1 MTATWVASG
10 ARGLFPGPLG
20 TRALLRRSRHATGC
34 SGTLR
39 PGAVGPNSRRFRP
52 FRVRERLLVAKSAR
66 SGPVLQ
72 PRTGNDAQKGRRG
85 RHLRRRATFR
95 CACDRVSRWD
105 DHTVCRVEG
114 FRPGSTAN
122 RSPGLDGRPIARA
135 RRPTDRPG
143 STADR
148 SPGLANRS
156 PPLATARHGD
166 HARAGDRWPLAAS
179 APPPLGVPRLKPSS
193 DIKGRRSRRRA

>member
-1 MTATWVASG
+1 MARWPDRLDDPMTASWVASG
-10 ARGLFPGPLG
+10 GSGPLPGPLG

-39 PGAVGPNSRRFRP
+39 AGAVGPNSRRFRP

-85 RHLRRRATFR
+85 RHSRRRATFR

-122 RSPGLDGRPIARA
+122 RSPGLDGQRA
-135 RRPTDRPG
+135 RH
-143 STADR
+143 
-148 SPGLANRS
+148 RS
-156 PPLATARHGD
+156 PPLATVTTLVPAIGGPSRPRRPHLWVRPPEAIVRHQ
-166 HARAGDRWPLAAS
+166 R
-179 APPPLGVPRLKPSS
+179 PPLSTPRVTKW
-193 DIKGRRSRRRA
+193 DT